1 MLSVYSGEN
10 RVLAEQ
16 ALKRELGA
24 NYEVF
29 EGSNLEIQDL
39 PSVFLGTSLFGEE
52 RRILLK
58 DLSENAAIWEKVG
71 DYLETPHRVVI
82 WETKLDKRSAG
93 YKRLKEA
100 GVEMRE
106 FAALK
111 KPEAGLVFGILET
124 ALKDGA
130 TAVKMTERIE
140 LEQDPYMFF
149 GLMVTQALK
158 RFENFGG
165 ARERMV
171 LKKLAVLDMEMK
183 SATVEPWLLIK
194 SFLLTI

>member
-16 ALKRELGA
+16 ALKRELGG

-29 EGSNLEIQDL
+29 EGADLKAEDL
-39 PSVFLGTSLFGEE
+39 PSIFLGTSLFGEE
-52 RRILLK
+52 RQILLK
-58 DLSENAAIWEKVG
+58 DVSENGAVWEKVG
-71 DYLETPHRVVI
+71 DYLGTTHRVII

-100 GVEMRE
+100 GVEFRE

-111 KPEAGLVFGILET
+111 KPEMGLVFGILET
-124 ALKDGA
+124 ALRDGPA
-130 TAVKMTERIE
+130 AVKMVEKIE
-140 LEQDPYMFF
+140 AGQDPYMFF
-149 GLMVTQALK
+149 GLMVTQAMK

-165 ARERMV
+165 AREREV
-171 LKKLAVLDMEMK
+171 LKKLARLDMEMK